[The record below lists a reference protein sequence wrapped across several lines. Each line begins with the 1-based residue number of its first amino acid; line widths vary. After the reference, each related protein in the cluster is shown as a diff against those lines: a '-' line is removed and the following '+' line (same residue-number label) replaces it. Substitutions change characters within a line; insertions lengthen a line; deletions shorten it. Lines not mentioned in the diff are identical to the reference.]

1 MLRDSETLKQC
12 IRDALSK
19 LKERKEQF
27 SGQTASIDKQLEA
40 IRLKKE
46 RLGLVF
52 TDGTIGKD
60 VYEGRLQGFR
70 KQEKELLKI
79 KNNLSPEARL
89 EIAELENSIRVIEDI
104 LDRSSRNIYITD
116 FGIFGTKGDRLAP
129 LGYNPWSNIEG
140 KNEMGQVRET
150 DYIYI
155 EDTDLKM
162 RSINPPQGFW
172 SSENKGE
179 SIKNNIRSL
188 LQNFGIRVYVLK
200 DRIEARGLIPTETIS
215 VSSKVKRPG
224 RELIIPSVR
233 GRG

>member
-1 MLRDSETLKQC
+1 MFTVAETAKLLR
-12 IRDALSK
+12 LS
-19 LKERKEQF
+19 RG
-27 SGQTASIDKQLEA
+27 SAYEA

-79 KNNLSPEARL
+79 KSNLSPEARL

-104 LDRSSRNIYITD
+104 LDRSSRNIHITD
-116 FGIFGTKGDRLAP
+116 FGIFGAKGDGLAP
-129 LGYNPWSNIEG
+129 LGYNPWSETEG
-140 KNEMGQVRET
+140 KNEIEQVRET
-150 DYIYI
+150 DYIFI
-155 EDTDLKM
+155 EGTDLKM
-162 RSINPPQGFW
+162 RSINPPEGFW

-188 LQNFGIRVYVLK
+188 LQNFGIKVCVFK
-200 DRIEARGLIPTETIS
+200 DRIEVRGLIPTEIIS
-215 VSSKVKRPG
+215 LSSETKRSD
-224 RELIIPSVR
+224 RELFIPSVR